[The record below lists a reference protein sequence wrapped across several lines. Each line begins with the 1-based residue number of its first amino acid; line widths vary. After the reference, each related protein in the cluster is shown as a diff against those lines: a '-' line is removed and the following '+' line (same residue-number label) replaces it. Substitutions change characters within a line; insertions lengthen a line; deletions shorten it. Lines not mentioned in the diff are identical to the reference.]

1 MRTPPHILSV
11 GSDLILMSSR
21 TLILRKAGY
30 EVDDARTVKQA
41 ISLLGADSIE
51 VMLICHT
58 IGKEDQQ
65 LLISTARQKK
75 RLMPIL
81 CLRAINFESVP
92 ATCRAVDNDPED
104 LLYALRQAVRATSPG
119 HSARPELP
127 GPN

>member
-1 MRTPPHILSV
+1 MRTPPHILSF
-11 GSDLILMSSR
+11 GSDPILMSSR

-30 EVDDARTVKQA
+30 EIDEARTLKQA
-41 ISLLGADSIE
+41 IGLVEADSIE
-51 VMLICHT
+51 VILICHT
-58 IGKEDQQ
+58 IAKEDQQ
-65 LLISTARQKK
+65 FLISTTRKKK

-92 ATCRAVDNDPED
+92 ATCRGVDVDPED